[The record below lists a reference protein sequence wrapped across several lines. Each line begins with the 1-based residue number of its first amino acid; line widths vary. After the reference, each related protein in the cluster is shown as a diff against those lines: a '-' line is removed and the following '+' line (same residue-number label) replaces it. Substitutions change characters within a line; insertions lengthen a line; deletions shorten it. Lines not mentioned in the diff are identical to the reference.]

1 MFFHFLLFWVVVY
14 TENPLFSLSND
25 EAHVV
30 GNGIWERA
38 AQN

>member
-1 MFFHFLLFWVVVY
+1 LGCCY

-25 EAHVV
+25 EAHMV

-38 AQN
+38 TQN